1 MWIKRIRRQGDSR
14 FPCVTPVVE
23 TFSSDR
29 ITFRIPSNINYGAPV
44 WKLPTGLARWLF
56 PQKCS
61 TTDLRQDS
69 KCRSVKRCCK
79 FGVRVDCKC
88 MEFVAAGWCTRKW
101 LRFHQTIRNLT
112 SGDLGV
118 LLLVI
123 RLGLTGLKDQ
133 GCVSPRPPWG
143 SRGEGAVW
151 FSACGA
157 PLDDWANAGL
167 CWSLIHRWWVW
178 F

>member
-123 RLGLTGLKDQ
+123 RLGLTGLKKTRVVYLLDLLD
-133 GCVSPRPPWG
+133 GV
-143 SRGEGAVW
+143 GEKGQCDLVRVER
-151 FSACGA
+151 
-157 PLDDWANAGL
+157 L
-167 CWSLIHRWWVW
+167 
-178 F
+178 

>member
-1 MWIKRIRRQGDSR
+1 MGSVQDFILLFLWLVWIKRIRRQGDSR

-123 RLGLTGLKDQ
+123 RLGLTGLKKTRVVYLLDLLE
-133 GCVSPRPPWG
+133 GV
-143 SRGEGAVW
+143 GEKGQCDLVRVER
-151 FSACGA
+151 
-157 PLDDWANAGL
+157 L
-167 CWSLIHRWWVW
+167 
-178 F
+178 